1 MDYLLIYLII
11 INALGFTLMLAD
23 KQKARKNMW
32 RIPERVLLGV
42 AILGGGVGSLIGMH
56 LLRHKTKK
64 EAFYVGI
71 PVILL
76 LEIIMIAIWILKND
90 TFF

>member
-1 MDYLLIYLII
+1 MDYLLIYLIT

-23 KQKARKNMW
+23 KHKAQKNKW
-32 RIPERVLLGV
+32 RIPEFVLLCV
-42 AILGGGVGSLIGMH
+42 AYFGGGIGSLLAMH
-56 LLRHKTKK
+56 LVRHKTKK

-71 PVILL
+71 PLALL
-76 LEIIMIAIWILKND
+76 AEIITFAIWMLKND